1 MGLLD
6 KCVDALEGTLEYLA
20 KHFIHKDMTSYC
32 ELATAVG
39 LTDADIEKS
48 PDLKDPYTLVNS
60 DYSLLTVFDLQGTYQ
75 MLSEAEF
82 SEMLESLRVRMTG
95 YMREKGHSLTFS
107 FERDP
112 ERATDEL
119 MRLAEPLLNT
129 ARRIG
134 LKSEDIIL
142 DRVKRNAPHC
152 AWEQNLLVVY
162 THLTSLSNEEQDREL
177 GELSKKASKHKLP
190 RLVYGQNP
198 AFALAALKYRHD
210 TMIERLMDDFI
221 SCGVEGKK
229 GIMMKPLSA
238 HEAAKRIRIMLNRE
252 GTSQKFRPQI
262 VGDRFMFAGLPM
274 QRISRNLF
282 RHGLAIRSAA
292 TMWSP

>member
-1 MGLLD
+1 
-6 KCVDALEGTLEYLA
+6 
-20 KHFIHKDMTSYC
+20 MTSYC

-82 SEMLESLRVRMTG
+82 SEMLESLRIRMTG

-134 LKSEDIIL
+134 LKS
-142 DRVKRNAPHC
+142 C
-152 AWEQNLLVVY
+152 LLY
-162 THLTSLSNEEQDREL
+162 TSPS
-177 GELSKKASKHKLP
+177 P
-190 RLVYGQNP
+190 RDQRGSRMP
-198 AFALAALKYRHD
+198 
-210 TMIERLMDDFI
+210 
-221 SCGVEGKK
+221 S
-229 GIMMKPLSA
+229 SA
-238 HEAAKRIRIMLNRE
+238 
-252 GTSQKFRPQI
+252 
-262 VGDRFMFAGLPM
+262 
-274 QRISRNLF
+274 
-282 RHGLAIRSAA
+282 
-292 TMWSP
+292 